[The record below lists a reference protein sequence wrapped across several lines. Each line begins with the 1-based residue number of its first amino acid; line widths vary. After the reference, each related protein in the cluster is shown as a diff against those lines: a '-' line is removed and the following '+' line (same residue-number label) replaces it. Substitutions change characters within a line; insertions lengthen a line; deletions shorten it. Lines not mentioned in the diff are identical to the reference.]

1 MKGMSA
7 EDFVDEHLEDRSTD
21 LILSDPVK
29 RQEIID
35 DIAYKPP
42 KATKKKKGEE
52 GDDDNSGESS
62 AIAKKL
68 KEIKS
73 VMETLEEEEDDDTKR
88 PAKKSKITTGDDS
101 IESYAKAMK
110 TYSKLKND
118 DLKCI
123 LRWNLGYGMTG
134 TKDILLLRCIDGHVH
149 GRLGRCPTCFQGKL
163 QLKDED
169 AGVTVNCLGYY
180 DEDLARR
187 IPCGY
192 AVANS
197 IAPRLQPWYRDEPTE
212 EEMEAMKNVTEEH
225 VAMANGKMSSMSA
238 SGTLVVPPDLL
249 SCVQELDTNG
259 RWDDADIKTKA
270 QLLVDIGTTATST
283 KLDYPQDE
291 KKAMMSVGKMILQNQ
306 DRSAVEMIK
315 LLMLEFGIATVKEEA
330 KARQKSAMANSCVVP
345 DNAGIIQVF
354 QELGDYYFKE
364 GNTNAGLTYKKA
376 ITAISSLDYAI
387 TSENAKGLGKGKTK
401 LAGIGKGTADKIYE
415 YYATGTIEKLVEKR
429 AIHS

>member
-1 MKGMSA
+1 
-7 EDFVDEHLEDRSTD
+7 
-21 LILSDPVK
+21 VK

-315 LLMLEFGIATVKEEA
+315 LLMLEFGIATKKEEA

>member
-315 LLMLEFGIATVKEEA
+315 LLMLEFGIATKKEEA

>member
-1 MKGMSA
+1 MQGMSVD
-7 EDFVDEHLEDRSTD
+7 DFVDEHLVDRSND

-35 DIAYKPP
+35 DIAYRPP

-52 GDDDNSGESS
+52 GDDNSDESS

-73 VMETLEEEEDDDTKR
+73 VMENDEDGDDDDDTER
-88 PAKKSKITTGDDS
+88 RAKKSKTTGDDS
-101 IESYAKAMK
+101 IETYAKAMK
-110 TYSKLKND
+110 VYAKLKND
-118 DLKCI
+118 DLKSI

-197 IAPRLQPWYRDEPTE
+197 SAPRLQPWYRDEPTE
-212 EEMEAMKNVTEEH
+212 EELEAMKNVTEEH
-225 VAMANGKMSSMSA
+225 VAMANGKMSSVSTG
-238 SGTLVVPPDLL
+238 GTVLVPPDLL
-249 SCVQELDTNG
+249 SAVQEFDTDG

-270 QLLVDIGTTATST
+270 QLLVDIGTATTT

-306 DRSAVEMIK
+306 DTTAVEMIK

-345 DNAGIIQVF
+345 ANAGIIQVF

>member
-1 MKGMSA
+1 MQGMSA
-7 EDFVDEHLEDRSTD
+7 EDFVDEHLVDRSND

-52 GDDDNSGESS
+52 GEDNAGESS

-73 VMETLEEEEDDDTKR
+73 VMETLDENDDDDTKR
-88 PAKKSKITTGDDS
+88 PAKKSKTTGDDES
-101 IESYAKAMK
+101 IVAYAKAMK
-110 TYSKLKND
+110 SYSKLKND
-118 DLKCI
+118 DLKSI

-134 TKDILLLRCIDGHVH
+134 AKDILLLRCIDGHVH

-163 QLKDED
+163 QLKDDD
-169 AGVTVNCLGYY
+169 AGLTVNCLGYY

-197 IAPRLQPWYRDEPTE
+197 SAPRLQPWYKDEPTE

-238 SGTLVVPPDLL
+238 GGTVIVPLDLL
-249 SCVQELDTNG
+249 AAVQELDTDG

-270 QLLVDIGTTATST
+270 QLLVDIGTTATDT

-306 DRSAVEMIK
+306 DTSAVEMIK

-345 DNAGIIQVF
+345 ENAGIIQVF

-376 ITAISSLDYAI
+376 ITAISSLDYAV

-415 YYATGTIEKLVEKR
+415 YYATGSIEKLVEKR

>member
-1 MKGMSA
+1 MQGMSA
-7 EDFVDEHLEDRSTD
+7 EDFVDEHLVDMSND

-52 GDDDNSGESS
+52 GEDNAGESS

-73 VMETLEEEEDDDTKR
+73 VMETLDEDDDDDTKR
-88 PAKKSKITTGDDS
+88 PAKKSKTTGDDES
-101 IESYAKAMK
+101 IETYAKAMK
-110 TYSKLKND
+110 SYSKLKND
-118 DLKCI
+118 DLKSI

-169 AGVTVNCLGYY
+169 AGVTVNCLGFY

-192 AVANS
+192 AVVNS
-197 IAPRLQPWYRDEPTE
+197 SAPRLQPWYKDEPTE

-238 SGTLVVPPDLL
+238 GGTVIVPPDLL
-249 SCVQELDTNG
+249 EAVQELDTEG
-259 RWDDADIKTKA
+259 RWGDADIKTKA
-270 QLLVDIGTTATST
+270 QLLVDIGTTATET

-306 DRSAVEMIK
+306 DTTAVEMIK

-345 DNAGIIQVF
+345 ENAGIIQVF

-415 YYATGTIEKLVEKR
+415 YYTTGTIEKLVEKR